1 MNRAA
6 LTYGLLAVIGLGL
19 ILQAFVPPVS
29 AQEPACRYTLAATI
43 QALTAQNV
51 RHGLLDTNARD
62 HFMASLESGFGIQF
76 PAVTGILVAD
86 LPQGIFYGLEI
97 GGCLTPPTPLLIR
110 SVPRLSGATPAGVY
124 A

>member
-1 MNRAA
+1 MRQF
-6 LTYGLLAVIGLGL
+6 TYGLLVFIGLGL
-19 ILQAFVPPVS
+19 ILQAFVPPV
-29 AQEPACRYTLAATI
+29 AAAEPKCRYVLSDTI
-43 QALTAQNV
+43 PALTAQQV
-51 RHGLLDTNARD
+51 RYGLLDANSRD
-62 HFMASLESGFGIQF
+62 HFMASLESGFGLQF

-110 SVPRLSGATPAGVY
+110 TAPRLSGATPAGVY